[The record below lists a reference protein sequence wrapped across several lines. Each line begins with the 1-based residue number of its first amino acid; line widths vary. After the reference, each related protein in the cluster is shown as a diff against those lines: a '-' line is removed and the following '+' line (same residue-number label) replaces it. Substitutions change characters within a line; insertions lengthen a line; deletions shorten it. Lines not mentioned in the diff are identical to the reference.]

1 MILPPPP
8 TPTTMNPT
16 EFLAILAPVA
26 GALVLGCL
34 ALYGLRGL
42 ILAGLVAVTVA
53 ALWGSAVLALAL

>member
-1 MILPPPP
+1 
-8 TPTTMNPT
+8 MNPT